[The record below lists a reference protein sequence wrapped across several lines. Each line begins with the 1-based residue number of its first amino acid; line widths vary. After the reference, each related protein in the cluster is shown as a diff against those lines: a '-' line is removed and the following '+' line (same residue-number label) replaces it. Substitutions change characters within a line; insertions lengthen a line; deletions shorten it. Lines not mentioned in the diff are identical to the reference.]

1 MSVQQGQATSSVTQA
16 DCLDWLPTVAA
27 ESVHLVFADPPY
39 NIGKAEWDRVDDY
52 LGWCERWIAE
62 CSRVL
67 KPNGAFWISHSKPL
81 VLAKLSEM
89 VAAHGRGLVNWVTWD
104 KYNGAGALQGFMDG
118 FTVTDSMRSFQP
130 MAEYLIYHADEGA
143 WTAQC
148 DRERGFI
155 FEPLRAYL
163 VRERDRAG
171 WTTRRVAEQFQHKTG
186 SRTVTGMAGHWFERV
201 QWELPT
207 EENYQWLRALFNRS
221 GGEYLRREYEDLRR
235 DHEYLRR
242 DYEDLRA
249 EYEHLRY
256 TFNNPGKVSSVWQ
269 IPPAKQN
276 GHPTPK
282 PEALMRRIIE
292 ATSNPG
298 DTVLDPFAGSGTTCV
313 VAEKLGRKWLACEK
327 DEEYVGIAEA
337 RLAHWL
343 EQPMLVAI

>member
-1 MSVQQGQATSSVTQA
+1 MIVQA
-16 DCLDWLPTVAA
+16 DCLEWLPTLEEA
-27 ESVHLVFADPPY
+27 SVHLVYADPPY

-52 LGWCERWIAE
+52 LGWCERWIGE

-67 KPNGAFWISHSKPL
+67 KANGAFWISHSKPL
-81 VLAKLSEM
+81 VLARLSEM
-89 VAAHGRGLVNWVTWD
+89 VTAHGRGLVNWVTWD

-118 FTVTDSMRSFQP
+118 FTITDAMRSLQP
-130 MAEYLIYHADEGA
+130 MAEYLIYHADEGE

-163 VRERDRAG
+163 ASERDCAG
-171 WTTRRVAEQFQHKTG
+171 WTTRRVAEQFQQRTG

-201 QWELPT
+201 QWTLPT
-207 EENYQWLRALFNRS
+207 EENYDWLRTLFNRS
-221 GGEYLRREYEDLRR
+221 GGEF
-235 DHEYLRR
+235 LRR
-242 DYEDLRA
+242 DYEDLRR
-249 EYEHLRY
+249 EYEGLRY

-282 PEALMRRIIE
+282 PEALLERIIT

-298 DTVLDPFAGSGTTCV
+298 DTVLDPFAGSGTTCF
-313 VAEKLGRKWLACEK
+313 VAEQLGRTWLACEK
-327 DEEYVGIAEA
+327 EAEYVQIAEA

-343 EQPMLVAI
+343 KQPQLMAVGL